1 MNLPSG
7 WGWKQSGAHFIA
19 YSTDGSS
26 LPNKF
31 RITFEEKAAVR
42 HLKLADWKSKVIEAK
57 KVLMPDTYQ
66 LKVGPNPFNP
76 RCSISFKLQDEMNI
90 DLDIYN
96 LRGQF
101 VESIFKGKL
110 NEGVHQYYWSPT
122 SISSG
127 TYFIHVSN
135 GKHSQFKKTIYLK

>member
-1 MNLPSG
+1 M
-7 WGWKQSGAHFIA
+7 
-19 YSTDGSS
+19 
-26 LPNKF
+26 
-31 RITFEEKAAVR
+31 
-42 HLKLADWKSKVIEAK
+42 IEAK
-57 KVLMPDTYQ
+57 KVLIPDTYH

-76 RCSISFKLQDEMNI
+76 RCSISFRLKDEMNI
-90 DLDIYN
+90 GLDIYN

-110 NEGVHQYYWSPT
+110 NEGVHQYYWSPS

>member
-1 MNLPSG
+1 
-7 WGWKQSGAHFIA
+7 
-19 YSTDGSS
+19 
-26 LPNKF
+26 
-31 RITFEEKAAVR
+31 
-42 HLKLADWKSKVIEAK
+42 
-57 KVLMPDTYQ
+57 
-66 LKVGPNPFNP
+66 
-76 RCSISFKLQDEMNI
+76 MNI